1 MRKKLVVPMN
11 EFGSLP
17 SPKAK
22 AYPTRK
28 NDSPPEIC
36 TKVFFHRDVGT
47 QIFLLNC
54 APGGDRMSGRGA
66 FFFRIVQALLDES
79 DEIRHLTT
87 FYLQQRLLKR
97 KPKIIYQHFIESLF
111 HYNEYEVR
119 QTN

>member
-1 MRKKLVVPMN
+1 
-11 EFGSLP
+11 
-17 SPKAK
+17 
-22 AYPTRK
+22 
-28 NDSPPEIC
+28 
-36 TKVFFHRDVGT
+36 
-47 QIFLLNC
+47 
-54 APGGDRMSGRGA
+54 MSGRGA

-119 QTN
+119 